1 MSNAESEQEGAV
13 LPNVAKTGR
22 TQAKAAKQLQHT
34 QAEKIHQHIQKL
46 WNMSDNQDISR
57 TLACKL
63 KTNIKTYKTVIC
75 FCCHTPQTTDMSD
88 NKYTSRTSHF
98 SFQAQ
103 NLRQNIKKK

>member
-46 WNMSDNQDISR
+46 
-57 TLACKL
+57 
-63 KTNIKTYKTVIC
+63 
-75 FCCHTPQTTDMSD
+75 
-88 NKYTSRTSHF
+88 
-98 SFQAQ
+98 
-103 NLRQNIKKK
+103 